1 MELGFPYQG
10 IIGMYTVG
18 QLGKLIGLSRS
29 ALLYYDQI
37 GLLSPSARSASG
49 YRLYSEGDVQR
60 MERIMTYRD
69 AGLSLDVIGR
79 LVQADDASA
88 PVVLERHLQKVNEE
102 IARLRQQQHV
112 IAQLLGDA
120 QVLRKSRSMTKD
132 QWITLLASTGLN
144 EEGMAKWHMEFEKMS
159 PDAHQDFLESLG
171 IPPEEIALIRQ
182 FSTQNATDRDG

>member
-1 MELGFPYQG
+1 
-10 IIGMYTVG
+10 MYTVG

-29 ALLYYDQI
+29 ALHYYDEI
-37 GLLSPSARSASG
+37 GLLSPSARSSSG

-69 AGLSLDVIGR
+69 AGLSLDVIGK
-79 LVQADDASA
+79 LLQADEASA
-88 PVVLERHLQKVNEE
+88 PIVLERHLLRVNEE

-112 IAQLLGDA
+112 IAQLLGDV

-132 QWITLLASTGLN
+132 QWIALLASTGLN
-144 EEGMAKWHMEFEKMS
+144 EEGMLRWHMEFEKMS
-159 PDAHQDFLESLG
+159 PDAHQDFLESLW

-182 FSTQNATDRDG
+182 LSKQKATERDG

>member
-1 MELGFPYQG
+1 
-10 IIGMYTVG
+10 MYTVG

-29 ALLYYDQI
+29 ALLYYDEI
-37 GLLSPSARSASG
+37 GLLSPSARSSSG

-60 MERIMTYRD
+60 MERIMIYRD
-69 AGLSLDVIGR
+69 AGLSLDVIGK
-79 LVQADDASA
+79 LLQADEESA
-88 PVVLERHLQKVNEE
+88 PVVLERHLLRVNEE

-120 QVLRKSRSMTKD
+120 QVLRKSRSMTKAH
-132 QWITLLASTGLN
+132 WIALLASTGLN
-144 EEGMAKWHMEFEKMS
+144 EEGMLKWHMEFEKMS

-182 FSTQNATDRDG
+182 LSKQKATERDG